1 MRRILLLFIFLFSLL
16 EANEICDFNSEI
28 KNDICMELAYKN
40 VNIKYIK
47 DYLNDKKSKDINELE
62 NLKYENKNNHIL
74 NEKSIETNL
83 ELLKNHL
90 FEYKSI
96 YNNLEKKYNINRE
109 VISSILLYETNLGK
123 IKLKYSNK
131 DFNSYL
137 NYDEKN
143 IKDYKKYIK
152 IIKNSIIFCYFN
164 KISIEKCDFKT
175 SRNGDF
181 GIAQFSSDNL
191 KYVIPINNN
200 YDLNNMEVSINS
212 LSNLIVNVL
221 KIEKINY
228 DNFNNIDE
236 FKVYVLK
243 KYGKKQKYIISA
255 LINSY
260 YINKNKIT

>member
-96 YNNLEKKYNINRE
+96 YNNLEKNI
-109 VISSILLYETNLGK
+109 T
-123 IKLKYSNK
+123 
-131 DFNSYL
+131 
-137 NYDEKN
+137 
-143 IKDYKKYIK
+143 
-152 IIKNSIIFCYFN
+152 
-164 KISIEKCDFKT
+164 
-175 SRNGDF
+175 
-181 GIAQFSSDNL
+181 
-191 KYVIPINNN
+191 
-200 YDLNNMEVSINS
+200 
-212 LSNLIVNVL
+212 
-221 KIEKINY
+221 
-228 DNFNNIDE
+228 
-236 FKVYVLK
+236 
-243 KYGKKQKYIISA
+243 
-255 LINSY
+255 
-260 YINKNKIT
+260 